1 MKSTN
6 SKFSLFEQEDK
17 DLYDLM
23 KNGIVGGPSIIL
35 RRYVEGGKTFIRNGK
50 KLC

>member
-23 KNGIVGGPSIIL
+23 KNGIVGGPSIIFK
-35 RRYVEGGKTFIRNGK
+35 RYVEGGKTFIRNGK